1 MSRMRVRDLSK
12 QVISSVRERPVLD
25 SGHPQWSATENYHY
39 RDVVMYD
46 DNIWIAL
53 RDHTNHI
60 PGAVEPLAPGF
71 DARIT
76 ERANKGTVTI
86 TGSNADSSLNAFDQ
100 MGAPPAGMVLGDY
113 LLLDVGEVALPY
125 TFTSGMAK
133 GLTVGN
139 SPYTTALT
147 PAVAAGTITVTDSD
161 PATPLFTGG
170 DVQAAGD
177 WTTVSAALK
186 ADTAKVRATWILNST
201 KADQTFDT
209 GGGTLT
215 VGDGD
220 ALIWLGD
227 DRIGTGGY
235 GVGTLPTGG
244 GGGVIIVGTGVST
257 SNSFSVS
264 HGSAPAKRVIG
275 ALALVDTTE
284 SDGLFGH
291 GGWTF
296 VNNGNYGV
304 GVPFTVNRIGRVE
317 YWKLVGLE
325 AAESLAPWDSGRVYH
340 VGDSVVHKNFAYV
353 ATDDINAGN
362 KPSHAEMNIT
372 QISLDDFIAAAPG
385 GQVIF
390 DGADP
395 AAGFSG
401 AFYGQSSQAL
411 NPDLWKVGDIWHRAG
426 EFTMLSAPQGGH
438 TETGTYPA
446 DGEVYL
452 YTGQWRLNGGV
463 LGDDHKEHYFR
474 NGWMRIDELS
484 HQFIDYVQFDEEQN
498 GGHAGVSGGAGTHS
512 ATELKAMLKPASAVD
527 GSTMLTVPDLTHPFN
542 PWQQLGLLPFID
554 TTEQPKDGA
563 TLIYSAKDDAW
574 HYRKVLQLLHANTEA
589 GLLANQD
596 KRASGQ
602 SPAANYWDDQP
613 VHQVVVTEDSE
624 TLWIKREDPATP
636 AWGGD
641 WEQLHTGVAHDT
653 LEWDGSPGQL
663 LDFTHGTAKY
673 FIELQGSIYTAN
685 RTSANPFIGIAGK
698 IDGNWVEWG
707 SQIDHMEIDQTD
719 IGTNN
724 GLWTVAYK
732 GDTNANGSGL
742 VLQKSTA
749 LRYDMFA
756 YVKMRL
762 VLAPVWCLHLVME
775 WRAKNNNH
783 MIRSHGNVRFTRAT
797 QGHWTNF
804 GIKMFNASG
813 GSGAATPATSNDTSG
828 SFLVSYM

>member
-60 PGAVEPLAPGF
+60 PGAVEPLAPDF

-76 ERANKGTVTI
+76 ERANKGTVTV
-86 TGSNADSSLNAFDQ
+86 TGSNADPSLKAFDQ

-133 GLTVGN
+133 GLTVD
-139 SPYTTALT
+139 SSQALT
-147 PAVAAGTITVTDSD
+147 PSHAG
-161 PATPLFTGG
+161 
-170 DVQAAGD
+170 
-177 WTTVSAALK
+177 
-186 ADTAKVRATWILNST
+186 
-201 KADQTFDT
+201 
-209 GGGTLT
+209 
-215 VGDGD
+215 
-220 ALIWLGD
+220 
-227 DRIGTGGY
+227 
-235 GVGTLPTGG
+235 
-244 GGGVIIVGTGVST
+244 
-257 SNSFSVS
+257 
-264 HGSAPAKRVIG
+264 APAKRVIG
-275 ALALVDTTE
+275 ALALADTTE
-284 SDGLFGH
+284 SDGLYGH

-296 VNNGNYGV
+296 INNGNYGF
-304 GVPFTVNRIGRVE
+304 GAPFNVNRVGRIE

-362 KPSHAEMNIT
+362 KPSHAEMNVT

-385 GQVIF
+385 GQAIF

-395 AAGFSG
+395 AGGLFAGI
-401 AFYGQSSQAL
+401 YGQSQQAL
-411 NPDLWKVGDIWHRAG
+411 NPNLWKVGDIWHRAG
-426 EFTMLSAPQGGH
+426 EFTMLSAPQGGNS
-438 TETGTYPA
+438 ETPTYPA

-474 NGWMRIDELS
+474 NGWMRIDALS
-484 HQFIDYVQFDEEQN
+484 HQFIDYVQFDEDQN

-574 HYRKVLQLLHANTEA
+574 HYRKAMPLLQANTEA

-602 SPAANYWDDQP
+602 SPAANYWDEQP
-613 VHQVVVTEDSE
+613 AHQVVVTEDSE
-624 TLWIKREDPATP
+624 TLWMKREDPAAP
-636 AWGGD
+636 AWGGN
-641 WEQLHTGVAHDT
+641 WEQLHTGVAHET

-663 LDFTHGTAKY
+663 LDFSHGTAKY
-673 FIELQGSIYTAN
+673 FIELQGSIYTLN

-698 IDGNWVEWG
+698 INGNWVDWG
-707 SQIDHMEIDQTD
+707 RQVNYMEIDQTD
-719 IGTNN
+719 IGINN
-724 GLWTVAYK
+724 GLWTVAIK
-732 GDTNANGSGL
+732 DDTNANSGGL
-742 VLQKSTA
+742 VLQKTTA
-749 LRYDMFA
+749 LRYNEIA

-762 VLAPVWCLHLVME
+762 VLAPVWCMHLVME

-783 MIRSHGNVRFTRAT
+783 MIRSHGNVRFTRQT
-797 QGHWTNF
+797 QGQWTTF
-804 GIKMFNASG
+804 GIKMFDASG
-813 GSGAATPATSNDTSG
+813 GGNAATPATSNDTSG